1 MSSEQIQVLFRADRT
16 QSLAG
21 TAGKQRIG
29 LGMVVCREFLEKHG
43 SRLCIESTEGK
54 GSRFWFEV

>member
-1 MSSEQIQVLFRADRT
+1 MNNEQIQALFHIDRI
-16 QSLAG
+16 QSRTE
-21 TAGKQRIG
+21 TAGKPRIG

-43 SRLCIESTEGK
+43 SRLCVESEEGK